1 MLWQQTEGI
10 TTAEVDR
17 ALEAVLA
24 RPEYAPPEPSLLQ
37 RWMGAATRWFVE
49 DVWPALLELL
59 PLPDASAPGWR
70 IAGGAVLLVGALGGV
85 AVLVYGVLRGAR
97 WWRARTG
104 GSRHPDGGGAAA
116 PLTAADWEV
125 RARDAASRG
134 EWRAAAHGLYQAT
147 LLRLGDA
154 GVVRVD
160 PSKTPG
166 DYRREAR
173 TRQAGLA
180 PSIEAFI
187 LRFERVAYGKD
198 DPGPQGYGSLSEA
211 AASIAAHG

>member
-1 MLWQQTEGI
+1 MLRQQAEGI

-24 RPEYAPPEPSLLQ
+24 RPEYALPEPSLLH
-37 RWMGAATRWFVE
+37 RWSGAATRWFVE

-59 PLPDASAPGWR
+59 PLPDATAPGWR
-70 IAGGAVLLVGALGGV
+70 ILGGAVLFVGAAGGA
-85 AVLVYGVLRGAR
+85 AVLVYGIVRSVR
-97 WWRARTG
+97 WWRARAG
-104 GSRHPDGGGAAA
+104 SSRHPDGHHAAS
-116 PLTAADWEV
+116 PLTAGDWEV

-134 EWRAAAHGLYQAT
+134 EWRAAAHALYQAT
-147 LLRLGDA
+147 LLRLGEA

-173 TRQAGLA
+173 TRESGLT
-180 PSIEAFI
+180 SSLEAFTQ
-187 LRFERVAYGKD
+187 RFERVAYGKD

-211 AASIAAHG
+211 AASLAAHG